1 MYGVGVAE
9 EVMHVTQNLLI
20 GTYKEHAEIIGLVL
34 LECMNGQRM
43 SVMEI
48 GGEVSNLTITVAG
61 DVLNGGI
68 AGGALVE
75 SLDGHDGE
83 YLINGP

>member
-20 GTYKEHAEIIGLVL
+20 GTNKEHAEIIGLVL
-34 LECMNGQRM
+34 LECMNGQRVGIM
-43 SVMEI
+43 TI
-48 GGEVSNLTITVAG
+48 RGEVGNLAIAVAG

-75 SLDGHDGE
+75 SLDGHDGK